1 MLVLLNGLAGSG
13 KDTVANYLVE
23 KYGFVKVSF
32 GAALKDVLSAIFGW
46 PRELLEGDTEESR
59 KFRDTVDEWW
69 SARLKIPGLTPR
81 LMMQLWGTDVVRN
94 HFHNEMWIAAC
105 ERKVERVMKEQR
117 KNVVVTD
124 YRFPEERSIRSLAC
138 SNEHPSRNFMVVRVE
153 RDLPKWAQDLK
164 AKLAERQT
172 RDVETAQKIMNELG
186 YTDVHESEWKTL
198 CCEVDQVVENNGT
211 IESLHENIEKAWS
224 EFKKNF
230 SSCCAGPG
238 QCLFAEIEAMVESSV
253 AFYALASNG
262 KFPIL

>member
-13 KDTVANYLVE
+13 KDTVANYLVK

-32 GAALKDVLSAIFGW
+32 GAVLKDVLSVAFGW
-46 PRELLEGDTEESR
+46 PRELLEGDTEDSR

-69 SARLKIPGLTPR
+69 SARLKIPKLTPR
-81 LMMQLWGTDVVRN
+81 LMMQLWGTDVVRQ

-105 ERKVERVMKEQR
+105 ERRVKTLIDQG
-117 KNVVVTD
+117 KNVVVSD
-124 YRFPEERSIRSLAC
+124 YRFPEERCVRSLVC
-138 SNEHPSRNFMVVRVE
+138 RNEHPSRNFMVVRVE
-153 RDLPKWAQDLK
+153 RDVPKWAQDLK
-164 AKLAERQT
+164 VKLAELQT
-172 RDVETAQKIMNELG
+172 RDVETAQKIMTELG

-211 IESLHENIEKAWS
+211 IEELHESCEKAWT